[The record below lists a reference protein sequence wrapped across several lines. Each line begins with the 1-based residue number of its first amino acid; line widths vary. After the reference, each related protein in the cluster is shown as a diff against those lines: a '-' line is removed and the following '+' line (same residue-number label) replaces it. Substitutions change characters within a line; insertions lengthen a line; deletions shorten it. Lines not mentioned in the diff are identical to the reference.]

1 MKRRLPYQKY
11 KYIFQTY
18 TKTSKTFFKKILV
31 NKKGFTLAELL
42 VVVAI
47 VGILVAISIPV
58 FTSQLAK
65 ARKATNQANMRAAK
79 AAAVAQYLTD
89 NEDGKEAVYYDY
101 DLEKG
106 IATKG
111 TADSSLTATAIE
123 DATSDKRYTAIQVS
137 VKAAE
142 ISTDGNTGN
151 TTVKSDGNVVIYVK

>member
-1 MKRRLPYQKY
+1 MKSL
-11 KYIFQTY
+11 
-18 TKTSKTFFKKILV
+18 FKKIRG

-111 TADSSLTATAIE
+111 TADSSLTLLQLLKMQHPIN
-123 DATSDKRYTAIQVS
+123 AIQLFRFLLRQLRFQLM
-137 VKAAE
+137 
-142 ISTDGNTGN
+142 
-151 TTVKSDGNVVIYVK
+151 VIPVILQLKVMAML

>member
-1 MKRRLPYQKY
+1 MKSL
-11 KYIFQTY
+11 
-18 TKTSKTFFKKILV
+18 FKKV
-31 NKKGFTLAELL
+31 RGNKKGFTLAELL

-89 NEDGKEAVYYDY
+89 NKDGKEAVYYDY

-151 TTVKSDGNVVIYVK
+151 TTVESEGDVVIYVK

>member
-1 MKRRLPYQKY
+1 MKSL
-11 KYIFQTY
+11 
-18 TKTSKTFFKKILV
+18 FKKV
-31 NKKGFTLAELL
+31 RGNKKGFTLAELL

-65 ARKATNQANMRAAK
+65 ARKATNHANMRAAK

-89 NEDGKEAVYYDY
+89 NKDGKEAVYYDY

-106 IATKG
+106 IATEG

-123 DATSDKRYTAIQVS
+123 DATSDKRYTDIQVS

-151 TTVKSDGNVVIYVK
+151 TTVESEGDVVIYVK

>member
-1 MKRRLPYQKY
+1 MKSL
-11 KYIFQTY
+11 
-18 TKTSKTFFKKILV
+18 FKKIRG
-31 NKKGFTLAELL
+31 NKKCFTLAELL

>member
-1 MKRRLPYQKY
+1 
-11 KYIFQTY
+11 
-18 TKTSKTFFKKILV
+18 
-31 NKKGFTLAELL
+31 
-42 VVVAI
+42 
-47 VGILVAISIPV
+47 
-58 FTSQLAK
+58 
-65 ARKATNQANMRAAK
+65 MRAAK

-89 NEDGKEAVYYDY
+89 NKDGKEAVYYDY

-151 TTVKSDGNVVIYVK
+151 TTVESEGDVVIYVK

>member
-1 MKRRLPYQKY
+1 MKSL
-11 KYIFQTY
+11 
-18 TKTSKTFFKKILV
+18 FKKV
-31 NKKGFTLAELL
+31 RGNKKGFTLAELL

-89 NEDGKEAVYYDY
+89 NKDGKEAVYYDY

>member
-1 MKRRLPYQKY
+1 MKSL
-11 KYIFQTY
+11 
-18 TKTSKTFFKKILV
+18 FKKIRG

-89 NEDGKEAVYYDY
+89 NKDGKEAVYYDY

>member
-1 MKRRLPYQKY
+1 MKIL
-11 KYIFQTY
+11 
-18 TKTSKTFFKKILV
+18 FKKIRG

>member
-1 MKRRLPYQKY
+1 MKSL
-11 KYIFQTY
+11 
-18 TKTSKTFFKKILV
+18 FKKIRG

-111 TADSSLTATAIE
+111 TADSTLTATAIE
-123 DATSDKRYTAIQVS
+123 DAVSDKRYTAIQVS
-137 VKAAE
+137 VKAAD

-151 TTVKSDGNVVIYVK
+151 TTVESEGDVVIYVK

>member
-1 MKRRLPYQKY
+1 MKSL
-11 KYIFQTY
+11 
-18 TKTSKTFFKKILV
+18 FKKIRG

>member
-1 MKRRLPYQKY
+1 MKSL
-11 KYIFQTY
+11 
-18 TKTSKTFFKKILV
+18 FKKIRG

-47 VGILVAISIPV
+47 LGILVVISIPV

-89 NEDGKEAVYYDY
+89 NKDGKEAVYYDY

-106 IATKG
+106 I
-111 TADSSLTATAIE
+111 ADSSLTATAIE
-123 DATSDKRYTAIQVS
+123 DATSDKRYTDIQVS

-151 TTVKSDGNVVIYVK
+151 TTVESEGDVVIYVK